1 MGGFLLDSPQHEW
14 SYLHYFKFMH
24 FSKITVRAVS
34 RNLPIGMMP
43 LDETRQMMGAL
54 SFACMPVLLCS
65 IGLVV
70 PE

>member
-1 MGGFLLDSPQHEW
+1 MRFP
-14 SYLHYFKFMH
+14 
-24 FSKITVRAVS
+24 KIAAVVIS